1 MSAECPRRRSGHPAE
16 ERAGHGGVRGKP
28 SSCSV
33 VAWASYVQYKS
44 GTLSCASLSAV
55 GQTDRGEAATLA
67 FSRLVFSLT
76 FNGGKQLS
84 SLTKK
89 QLQIK
94 LNHTKSHKHSQA
106 MCRRTAKRDCTS
118 DKLQRKKKKKKRAG
132 RKETRRAARRRFAP
146 MRVVQLCT
154 PFLQYGA
161 QFAADCQVTG
171 AGLGA
176 RSVDRA
182 ELSGTGNS
190 RNLSQRRSVQGWNL
204 REELTISATAL
215 SSAP

>member
-16 ERAGHGGVRGKP
+16 ERAGHGGVRCKP
-28 SSCSV
+28 SSSSV

-44 GTLSCASLSAV
+44 RKLSCASLSDV
-55 GQTDRGEAATLA
+55 GQTDRGEAAMLA

-106 MCRRTAKRDCTS
+106 MCRRTAKRNCRS
-118 DKLQRKKKKKKRAG
+118 DKFTKKR
-132 RKETRRAARRRFAP
+132 KEQKEP
-146 MRVVQLCT
+146 EGKKH
-154 PFLQYGA
+154 GA
-161 QFAADCQVTG
+161 LLG
-171 AGLGA
+171 AGLLPCEWFN
-176 RSVDRA
+176 SVH
-182 ELSGTGNS
+182 LSCNTVSNS
-190 RNLSQRRSVQGWNL
+190 WL
-204 REELTISATAL
+204 IAK
-215 SSAP
+215 